1 MVWLIELIDKKWRLY
16 GTILTVLYFALLA
29 YSWTEYELIVQGS
42 IFFLLPIILYSFL
55 GLKIGLMVAG
65 VNVGVLFAATYLH
78 NFSGISQHPFV
89 WHFGG
94 ALVSFAVAY
103 SFGTIKSLYT
113 KERRAEQIIERSKAQ
128 YQKVVD
134 NIKEGMIILDPEAK
148 VTFMNKAGAD
158 MLGIKVENLGVN
170 ILDLL
175 DAENRPIFESE
186 MGKRAKGRP
195 SEYHIQFTHP
205 TRGRRHLFVA
215 ASPYVDERGVMT
227 GSIGFV
233 SDVTD
238 TDEQESIIT
247 SLQRRNEY
255 LIAEMHHRIG
265 NSLSVIRAFLN
276 LYLTDDSVEK
286 MEGLKKVE
294 DIINTMAFI
303 NNKFFMNF
311 DRQSLN
317 IGRLVREAVIDL
329 AAKYDFDTQKVTVE
343 ADNREEHIDV
353 ALPLG
358 MLLTIFL
365 SRLMSRV
372 KADGCEL
379 SIILRSRKSSAELT
393 VAGSMANIFHSD
405 CIAKELGNEGEII
418 KALLDQM
425 GAECKAVGK
434 ENSAIA
440 IVF

>member
-1 MVWLIELIDKKWRLY
+1 MVWLIDLIDKNQKLY
-16 GTILTVLYFALLA
+16 GVVLTALYAAVLL
-29 YSWTEYELIVQGS
+29 YSWIDYELIVQGS
-42 IFFLLPIILYSFL
+42 IFFLLPIILFSFL
-55 GLKIGLMVAG
+55 GMKTGLIIAG
-65 VNVGVLFAATYLH
+65 INVGVLLAATYCH
-78 NFSGISQHPFV
+78 GFSGISQLPFV

-113 KERRAEQIIERSKAQ
+113 KEKRSERIIEKSKAQ

-134 NIKEGMIILDPEAK
+134 NIKEGMLILDPEAK
-148 VTFMNKAGAD
+148 ITFMNKAGAD
-158 MLGIKVENLGVN
+158 MLGIEVRNTGVSV
-170 ILDLL
+170 LDLL
-175 DAENRPIFESE
+175 DEENRRIFESE
-186 MGKRAKGRP
+186 MRKRSKGRP
-195 SEYHIQFTHP
+195 SEYHIYFSHP

-215 ASPYVDERGVMT
+215 ASPYVDENGVMT

-233 SDVTD
+233 NDITD
-238 TDEQESIIT
+238 TDEQKSKIQ

-286 MEGLKKVE
+286 AEGLKKVE

-311 DRQSLN
+311 DRQTLN

-329 AAKYDFDTQKVTVE
+329 AEKYNFDLQKVSVD

-365 SRLMSRV
+365 SSLISRV
-372 KADGCEL
+372 NVDGCEL
-379 SIILRSRKSSAELT
+379 SIRLRSRKSSAELT
-393 VAGSMANIFHSD
+393 VSGSKANIFHSD
-405 CIAKELGNEGEII
+405 CIAEELGNEGEII
-418 KALLDQM
+418 RALLDQM
-425 GAECKAVGK
+425 GATCKPLGTKKNVLSI
-434 ENSAIA
+434 E
-440 IVF
+440 F